1 MPVYKGLFAALI
13 ALGLLAALTAG
24 LAAAAPVNRKVL
36 IQNVKENGTL
46 IILTDGSEYRVPNPD
61 DQQMVYD
68 WLPFQ
73 SVLVKGDKEM
83 VNLQRGDIVNVRQT
97 KPPQVTAQAPAAA
110 SGSAAS
116 SAGGTSRPVAASLPP
131 DLAHRLDKVLKRLED
146 IEFSLKAMELRLQ
159 RLERMAGV
167 QP

>member
-1 MPVYKGLFAALI
+1 M
-13 ALGLLAALTAG
+13 
-24 LAAAAPVNRKVL
+24 AAPAAKKAL

-46 IILTDGSEYRVPNPD
+46 IVLTDGSEYRVPNPE

-97 KPPQVTAQAPAAA
+97 KKALVAAQAPAAA
-110 SGSAAS
+110 SAGPSVS
-116 SAGGTSRPVAASLPP
+116 SASGPAGPAAAQLPP
-131 DLAHRLDKVLKRLED
+131 EVALRLNKVLKRLED
-146 IEFSLKAMELRLQ
+146 IEFSLKSVELRLQ